1 MNTFN
6 TKATN
11 TMKIKCKTES
21 LFNKLAFLVSCL
33 SCASLFFMM
42 CIIFDVISL
51 DNWPFFWEM

>member
-51 DNWPFFWEM
+51 DNWPF

>member
-11 TMKIKCKTES
+11 TMKIKAKTES
-21 LFNKLAFLVSCL
+21 FFNKLSFAMCCL
-33 SCASLFFMM
+33 SWASMFFMM

-51 DNWPFFWEM
+51 ENWPF